1 MKKILG
7 IIAVV
12 LVSGLEV
19 SAAPGDGAKE
29 LVGVGIKPLWANQ
42 LTGSLKLNGHLTFD
56 TSGKTI
62 KIPDN
67 TTASACMGTATANG
81 TTAVTVSTTCAS
93 TGARIFIS
101 ATSDGTGTSTNDQ
114 GACWTTNIVN
124 GVSFDLD
131 CPDAA
136 NNATYNWLI
145 IKDES

>member
-1 MKKILG
+1 MKKILSL
-7 IIAVV
+7 ITAV
-12 LVSGLEV
+12 LIGTAPAY
-19 SAAPGDGAKE
+19 AAPGDGAKN
-29 LVGVGIKPLWANQ
+29 LIGLGMKPQWAKQ
-42 LTGSLKLNGHLTFD
+42 LTGSLKLNGHLEFD
-56 TSGKTI
+56 TSGKTL
-62 KIPDN
+62 KIPDG

-114 GACWTTNIVN
+114 GACWATNIVN

-131 CPDAA
+131 CPDADNGA
-136 NNATYNWLI
+136 AYNWLI